1 MNKKKILVFLS
12 YKIGFECLKFLL
24 KKFKG
29 DNYYVILTNNE
40 LKNNEKKKIKKA
52 FYGKVL

>member
-40 LKNNEKKKIKKA
+40 LNNNEKKK
-52 FYGKVL
+52 